1 MENKDE
7 LKQLKAALAASKKE
21 IKSLNGKL
29 QRSQAKIAKQKAAL
43 KKKEIKT
50 IEVTDEQL
58 QLLSS
63 RLPDINIKN
72 LLSN

>member
-7 LKQLKAALAASKKE
+7 LEQLKAALAASKKE